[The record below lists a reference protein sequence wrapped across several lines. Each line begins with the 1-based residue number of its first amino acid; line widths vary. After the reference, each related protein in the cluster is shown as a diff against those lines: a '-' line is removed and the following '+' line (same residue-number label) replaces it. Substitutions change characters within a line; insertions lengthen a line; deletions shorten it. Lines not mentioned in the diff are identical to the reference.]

1 VRGCFI
7 SFLNNTVNPVY
18 KGYSREPENVP
29 FMSSCPLYEE
39 ETEETDAAKKEDE
52 DAEKQKKEKKK
63 RKRKESQEQPQIDYA
78 HQVELTVLDAVE
90 NLEERVASASLQVKV
105 SLF

>member
-1 VRGCFI
+1 MFLIIFCLYKSTILFAVI
-7 SFLNNTVNPVY
+7 SLEL
-18 KGYSREPENVP
+18 SD
-29 FMSSCPLYEE
+29 SSESEE
-39 ETEETDAAKKEDE
+39 ETEETDAAKKKDE